1 MAAMPNLF
9 ELTTAALLESDLD
22 GKLEQA
28 ERLAVLYRDGRLD
41 VALRPQ
47 LPGTLEAGR
56 PGHPV
61 LVPPREVPK
70 RRLGSAEG
78 RAAMLHAIAHIEFN
92 AINLALDAVVRF
104 QQMPEAFRAD
114 WLRVAQEEVHHFRLV
129 RGRLRDLGR
138 DYGDF
143 PAHDGLWALA
153 RETAADPLL
162 RMALVPRVMEA
173 RGLDVTPGIMER
185 FRAAGDRETV
195 AVLEV
200 ILRDEIGHVEAGSRW
215 FRHLCG
221 ERGLEPEKTY
231 FELLGRHLGNRVS
244 CPLHHEARR
253 AAGFSHSELERLEQL
268 CRR

>member
-1 MAAMPNLF
+1 MAAMQNLF
-9 ELTTAALLESDLD
+9 ELAAAALLENDLD
-22 GKLEQA
+22 GKLERVEQ
-28 ERLAVLYRDGRLD
+28 LAAFYRDGRLD
-41 VALRPQ
+41 VAPRPG

-56 PGHPV
+56 PGRPL

-104 QQMPEAFRAD
+104 QQMPEPFRAD
-114 WLRVAQEEVHHFRLV
+114 WLKVAEEEVYHFRLV
-129 RGRLRDLGR
+129 RGRLRELGH

-143 PAHDGLWALA
+143 PAHNGLWELA
-153 RETAADPLL
+153 QETAADPLL

-173 RGLDVTPGIMER
+173 RGLDVTPGIMEK
-185 FRAAGDRETV
+185 FRAAGDQETV

-215 FRHLCG
+215 FRHLCR
-221 ERGLEPEKTY
+221 ERGLESEKTY

-244 CPLHHEARR
+244 CPLHHEARQ